1 MTLYKPE
8 FAYSEVVEEVT
19 AQYGCTERAA
29 EEVLQY
35 ARTLAA
41 RKMPLEMIISAAA
54 RYAKIRG
61 KYCDD
66 YCEFET

>member
-1 MTLYKPE
+1 MTLFKPD
-8 FAYSEVVEEVT
+8 FAYGEIIEEVT

-29 EEVLQY
+29 QEVLQY

-41 RKMPLEMIISAAA
+41 RKMPLEMLIGAVA

-61 KYCDD
+61 TYCDD
-66 YCEFET
+66 YYEYET